1 MSSSLPEK
9 NGPWYSEGRYW
20 VSPHNFAPE
29 VRSQFTFSP
38 HFRIV
43 DSTIRKIL
51 MSPSERITVTEALH
65 LAEKLREAGVRTI
78 FLNLLWHGSK
88 EPEALGY
95 DIIKAI
101 YERFDFDISL
111 HIDGLHQPGW
121 ERKIDTGLA
130 LGARDI
136 GVLLP
141 TSPAHHG
148 APTEASKR
156 KVLEQLEA
164 VTGYIRKT
172 GAEAST
178 TSHDTARTDFSWLTT
193 YLRRAIELGHVRLD
207 IADSSGTLSPEGA
220 KYFLRKLRAEL
231 HTEIP
236 FSFHIHQDL
245 GLADAGS
252 LAAATVG
259 AWPDVSVNGVSY
271 RAGFASLQ
279 NVAAALEILY
289 GVNTGIDLTKL
300 AALSKLVASH
310 TYPVQ
315 PHQAFTGEHA
325 FVKESSGGVAAAIAA
340 GDQYFPPVDCALS
353 PEAARLYP
361 VETGSI
367 NTRSVSSNQLE
378 SLSTSEYGAGGPSP
392 RSVSFTRRGP
402 SAPRCSHTDAAP
414 GPPLKAKVTG
424 RAATSPP
431 SRV

>member
-245 GLADAGS
+245 GLADADRWLQRRSS
-252 LAAATVG
+252 LARCVG
-259 AWPDVSVNGVSY
+259 QWRFVSRGF
-271 RAGFASLQ
+271 RFASKRRRRLGDPLWRQHRHRSDEACGALQ
-279 NVAAALEILY
+279 TGCVAHVSRSAASGIHRRARLRQGILGWCRSGHQRRRSLFPAGRLRARSRSLRCQNAYPLGPADARGNGAARELKSLGLEATPEDVERLRQVLIQ
-289 GVNTGIDLTKL
+289 KR
-300 AALSKLVASH
+300 SERH
-310 TYPVQ
+310 EYPRWLEDDEV
-315 PHQAFTGEHA
+315 T
-325 FVKESSGGVAAAIAA
+325 AIARE
-340 GDQYFPPVDCALS
+340 L
-353 PEAARLYP
+353 L
-361 VETGSI
+361 
-367 NTRSVSSNQLE
+367 
-378 SLSTSEYGAGGPSP
+378 
-392 RSVSFTRRGP
+392 
-402 SAPRCSHTDAAP
+402 APRIAASV
-414 GPPLKAKVTG
+414 G
-424 RAATSPP
+424 
-431 SRV
+431 